1 MTQFITS
8 GQIGV
13 GLTTVTSA
21 TGSSSNEGGLFALG
35 TMVHSNGNK
44 YVYVLSS
51 GAIFQYATVAVDT
64 DNKARPI
71 TKARADGGERV
82 AFAQTAIPATSFGWV
97 CYEGNDISVTVKASC
112 GADAPL
118 YTTSSAG
125 VLDDTVTSQTLIR
138 GVVINAAAS
147 GSKVARAGQAYA
159 VQADVS

>member
-1 MTQFITS
+1 MTQFATS
-8 GQIGV
+8 GLIGV
-13 GLTTVTSA
+13 SLTTVTSA
-21 TGSSSNEGGLFALG
+21 TGSSNDEGGLFALG
-35 TMVHSNGNK
+35 TEVHSNGNR
-44 YVYVLSS
+44 YVYVRSS

-64 DNKARPI
+64 SNIARPV
-71 TKARADGGERV
+71 TKALADAGNRM
-82 AFAQTAIPATSFGWV
+82 AFAQTAIPATSFGFV
-97 CYEGNDISVTVKASC
+97 CYEGNNISVTVKASC
-112 GADAPL
+112 AAAAPL